1 MADLCSRFAEPTE
14 RTGPGRW
21 VIVRGLCHG
30 TLWTNERTI
39 GFQVVPTPGAD
50 PLPVLDAITATPGT
64 TSEAFDQL
72 AAIYGESAI
81 VAGNLDNW
89 RPDKVSKR

>member
-1 MADLCSRFAEPTE
+1 MADLCSRLAEPTE

-21 VIVRGLCHG
+21 VIVKGLCHG
-30 TLWTNERTI
+30 TLWTNERVI

-50 PLPVLDAITATPGT
+50 PLPVLDAITAAAGD
-64 TSEAFDQL
+64 TSAAFDYL
-72 AAIYGESAI
+72 ASVYGESAI
-81 VAGNLDNW
+81 VTGNLDNW

>member
-1 MADLCSRFAEPTE
+1 MANLCSRFAEPTE

-30 TLWTNERTI
+30 TLWTNGNTI

-50 PLPVLDAITATPGT
+50 PLPVLEAITAAPGT
-64 TSEAFDQL
+64 TSEAFDYL
-72 AAIYGESAI
+72 AALYGESRI
-81 VAGNLDNW
+81 VTGNLDNW